1 MYIPFIFDHFKELVV
16 IKNLFSDILKEV
28 KNKQAKNNKWY
39 QT

>member
-1 MYIPFIFDHFKELVV
+1 MYIPFIFDHFKELV